1 MLRNRIRAGFAK
13 NYNLEWVKYLQD
25 YIENINNQ
33 KPQGALLSPNQL
45 WSQGY
50 TVLSN
55 SDKRKMKT
63 EEIVE
68 PTDKSSVEDLKN
80 YKKKQLLDKAEY
92 QMEKLSG
99 KLPLQVFKKAMPCGL
114 LSQIVLCILR

>member
-13 NYNLEWVKYLQD
+13 NNNLEWVKHLQN
-25 YIENINNQ
+25 YVENINNQ
-33 KPQGALLSPNQL
+33 KPQGALLTPNQL

-55 SDKRKMKT
+55 AEKKKMKT

-68 PTDKSSVEDLKN
+68 PTDKSSVEDLKK

-92 QMEKLSG
+92 QMK
-99 KLPLQVFKKAMPCGL
+99 
-114 LSQIVLCILR
+114 